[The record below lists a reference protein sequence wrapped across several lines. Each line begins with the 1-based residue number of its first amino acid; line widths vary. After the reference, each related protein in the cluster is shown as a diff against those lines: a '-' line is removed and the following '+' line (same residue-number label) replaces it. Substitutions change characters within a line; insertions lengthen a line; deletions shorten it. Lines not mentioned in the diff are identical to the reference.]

1 MLTSSRRSA
10 ITWRPCNAAL
20 AGRRAGRR
28 RGWRG
33 ETALLRRSCEGCGQS
48 ARILWGDALEPPVY
62 ADDASAGLL
71 RTAPV
76 APLPSKA
83 YMAAARAEIAWLKG
97 DPAAVAAAPEAALDV
112 AVRARGSWIVGE
124 LAYWRWR
131 AGHRE
136 PIPPSAAE
144 PYAAA
149 IAGDWRR
156 AASCGRSRAARTR
169 RRWRWRTRTRRRRC
183 GARWTSCSGWKRGRR
198 RRSSHAACA
207 SGVRVGCR
215 AACCDAAESRQPDA
229 ARARGARTRRRRGL
243 RNAEI
248 AERRVLS
255 ERTPAHHVAAIL
267 RKLGV
272 RTRAEATAKAPGLG
286 LAGQDR

>member
-33 ETALLRRSCEGCGQS
+33 ESALLRRFCEGCGQS

-183 GARWTSCSGWKRGRR
+183 GAR
-198 RRSSHAACA
+198 
-207 SGVRVGCR
+207 
-215 AACCDAAESRQPDA
+215 CCDAAESRQPDA